1 MGLIFGGYLAI
12 VHYLVNSKLEKLFV
26 VVFVLLIFLILLSYV
41 ICRLYLVVEIFRCLY
56 FLPPSA
62 YVATWAT
69 NVPHVA

>member
-1 MGLIFGGYLAI
+1 MGLIFGGYTAT
-12 VHYLVNSKLEKLFV
+12 VFYLGDFESDNIYTI
-26 VVFVLLIFLILLSYV
+26 VFVFLLFLIPWVYV
-41 ICRLYLVVEIFRCLY
+41 VCRLYLVVEIFRCLC